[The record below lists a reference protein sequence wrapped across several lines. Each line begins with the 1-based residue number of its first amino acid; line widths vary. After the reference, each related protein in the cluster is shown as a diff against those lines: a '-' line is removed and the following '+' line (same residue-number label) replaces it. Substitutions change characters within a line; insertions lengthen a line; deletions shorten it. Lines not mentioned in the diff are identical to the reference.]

1 MLGWEAWIVNHR
13 WDFDLR
19 RPRPAYGSWC
29 GLFPA
34 PGHGAVI
41 GGSGDAQAVR
51 GGLAL
56 FTIDPDWREFV
67 RFNITIEC
75 ALRSGKPAQAAA
87 AARL

>member
-1 MLGWEAWIVNHR
+1 MDAAEAYRLGLA
-13 WDFDLR
+13 DQ
-19 RPRPAYGSWC
+19 
-29 GLFPA
+29 
-34 PGHGAVI
+34 VI